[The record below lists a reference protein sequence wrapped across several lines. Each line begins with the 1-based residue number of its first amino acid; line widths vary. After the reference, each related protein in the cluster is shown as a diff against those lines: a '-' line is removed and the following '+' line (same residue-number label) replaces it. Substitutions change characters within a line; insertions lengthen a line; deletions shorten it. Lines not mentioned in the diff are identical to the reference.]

1 MAALTN
7 LYVWLKFFHLFGL
20 AVFLFAHGISGGA
33 SMLLRSPVSSDTR
46 KLLQLSQRS
55 SFISNPALLIVLIT
69 GIWMAFQA
77 NVWGRGWIWAGI
89 VVLVGVLGAMG
100 FISRPYYMARDAA
113 KESDDVLAQ
122 RLSRARPI
130 PALWIGAIG
139 LAVLIFLMVAK
150 PF

>member
-7 LYVWLKFFHLFGL
+7 LYVWLRFFHLLGL

-33 SMLLRSPVSSDTR
+33 SLLLRSPLSPDTR

-55 SFISNPALLIVLIT
+55 SFISNPALLVVIVT
-69 GIWMAFQA
+69 GVWMTFQA
-77 NVWGRGWIWAGI
+77 SLWGRGWIWAGI
-89 VVLVGVLGAMG
+89 VVLVAVLGGMG
-100 FISRPYYMARDAA
+100 FISRPYYLARDAA

-122 RLSRARPI
+122 RLSHTRPI
-130 PALWIGAIG
+130 PALVVGAVG
-139 LAVLIFLMVAK
+139 LATLIFLMVFK

>member
-20 AVFLFAHGISGGA
+20 AAFLFAHGISGGA
-33 SMLLRSPVSSDTR
+33 SLLLRSSVSPDTR
-46 KLLQLSQRS
+46 KLLHFSQRS
-55 SFISNPALLIVLIT
+55 SFISNPALLVIIIT
-69 GIWMAFQA
+69 GIWMTFQA
-77 NVWGRGWIWAGI
+77 NLWGRVWIWAGI
-89 VVLVGVLGAMG
+89 VVLVAVLAAMG
-100 FISRPYYMARDAA
+100 FISRPYYMAREAA

-130 PALWIGAIG
+130 PALWIGAVG
-139 LAVLIFLMVAK
+139 LVVLIFLMVFK